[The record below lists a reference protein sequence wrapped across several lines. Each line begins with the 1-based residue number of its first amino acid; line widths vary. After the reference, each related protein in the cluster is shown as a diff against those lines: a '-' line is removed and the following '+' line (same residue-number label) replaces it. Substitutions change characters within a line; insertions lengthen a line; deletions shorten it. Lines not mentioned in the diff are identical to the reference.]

1 MMPTVAQIRA
11 NRLNAQ
17 RSTGPRTPSGKA
29 TVAQNARKHGLLARA
44 VLLPDDGATAT
55 RALAALATSLH
66 TELKPHGP
74 VEHALVD
81 RIVASLWRLRRA
93 AHVESGIFASQLC
106 EERVS
111 AAAREAQLASQGE
124 TWVDDLQRRHAP
136 LVSAGVVQVADGT
149 RYRAALTAARCAELS
164 ATRRTPRLGR
174 AFVAEERSFTMLSR
188 YEASIDRALYR
199 ALHELE
205 RVQRLRAGDAVPAP
219 QAVDINVDVRV
230 AAEPGARSGGRKP
243 AAGNHAKPG
252 TGTAAIAVAPE
263 GPVSESL
270 AGGAGC
276 GNVDVRQAGIIIPE
290 RIS

>member
-1 MMPTVAQIRA
+1 MPTVAQIRA

-164 ATRRTPRLGR
+164 ATR
-174 AFVAEERSFTMLSR
+174 
-188 YEASIDRALYR
+188 
-199 ALHELE
+199 
-205 RVQRLRAGDAVPAP
+205 DA
-219 QAVDINVDVRV
+219 RV
-230 AAEPGARSGGRKP
+230 ARRASPDPHGDGHCCRRNCARGQPKWTGVKVSSRFGG
-243 AAGNHAKPG
+243 
-252 TGTAAIAVAPE
+252 
-263 GPVSESL
+263 
-270 AGGAGC
+270 
-276 GNVDVRQAGIIIPE
+276 VRAMVGEARP
-290 RIS
+290 SP